1 MKYYDSPA
9 SENRT
14 VLSVTELNHQLKQT
28 INAGFS
34 LVWIEGEI
42 SNLARPASGHIY
54 FSLKDQNAQIRCAM
68 FRANNQRISFAISN
82 GTQVI
87 ARAKASLYE
96 PRGDLQLI
104 IDDLEEAGFG
114 ALQRQFELLKKQLH
128 AEGLFDQNR
137 KQTLPAFPQ
146 NIAIVTSASSAA
158 IKDFLHIAQRRYPI
172 CKKTL
177 YSVPVQGEEAPA
189 AISSAIKTINSHAN
203 ADVIVL
209 IRGGGSIEDLWA
221 FNDESVARAI
231 ADSSIPV
238 ITGVGHE
245 IDYTIADFVAD
256 IRAPTPS
263 AAAELTCPDRFSIEH
278 HLRAHQSSLEKLFK
292 DRLHTENQKLDW
304 LSQRIQRTHPASI
317 VAAQLQSISQYSQR
331 LQRMIQ
337 LRLKQAT
344 ASIHSLG
351 LRLNNQSP
359 EQHMALYRSQ
369 LGLLLSR
376 LTGLSSK
383 TVDQHKHR
391 LHICAATLQAVSP
404 LSTLERGYSVTMIAG
419 EKNRVI
425 VDYSEVNTGDQLITY
440 LAKGKIHSRVES
452 TSSKNLIESD
462 TKTKNPGD

>member
-1 MKYYDSPA
+1 MKNYEPRA
-9 SENRT
+9 SENRK

-28 INAGFS
+28 ISASFP

-68 FRANNQRISFAISN
+68 FRTNNRRISFAISN

-87 ARAKASLYE
+87 ARAKASIYE

-128 AEGLFDQNR
+128 AEGLFEQNR
-137 KQTLPAFPQ
+137 KQTLPTFPQ
-146 NIAIVTSASSAA
+146 DIAIVTSASSAA
-158 IKDFLHIAQRRYPI
+158 IKDFLHIAQRRYPA

-189 AISSAIKTINSHAN
+189 AIQSAIKAVNLHAA

-221 FNDESVARAI
+221 FNDEAVARAI

-256 IRAPTPS
+256 VRAPTPS
-263 AAAELTCPDRFSIEH
+263 AAAELTCPDRYSIMQR
-278 HLRAHQSSLEKLFK
+278 LKTHQSSLEKIFR
-292 DRLHTENQKLDW
+292 DRVHTEFQRLDW
-304 LSQRIQRTHPASI
+304 LSQRIRRTHPASI
-317 VAAQLQSISQYSQR
+317 VAAQLGSVRQLSQR
-331 LQRMIQ
+331 LNRMIQ
-337 LRLKQAT
+337 IRLKQST
-344 ASIHSLG
+344 DSLYSFG
-351 LRLNNQSP
+351 LRLNSQSP
-359 EQHMALYRSQ
+359 EQYLALYRSQ
-369 LGLLLSR
+369 LSLLLSR
-376 LTGLSSK
+376 LSGTSLKSL
-383 TVDQHKHR
+383 DQHKHR
-391 LHICAATLQAVSP
+391 LHIYAATLHAVSP
-404 LSTLERGYSVTMIAG
+404 LNTLQRGYSVTMAADHNN
-419 EKNRVI
+419 KVI
-425 VDYSEVNTGDQLITY
+425 LNYSELKTGDQLITY
-440 LAKGKIHSRVES
+440 LSKGKVQSRVES
-452 TSSKNLIESD
+452 TNSQNLIESASRNKD
-462 TKTKNPGD
+462 P